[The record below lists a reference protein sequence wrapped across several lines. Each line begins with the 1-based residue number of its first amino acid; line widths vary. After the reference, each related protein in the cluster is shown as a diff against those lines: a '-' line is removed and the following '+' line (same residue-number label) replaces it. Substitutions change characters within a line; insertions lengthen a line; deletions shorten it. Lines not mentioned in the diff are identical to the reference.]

1 MLFAGTP
8 INQVRAGIVQD
19 LYSLAFLHQLEST
32 SVDSSVATE
41 PIGEDEIV
49 GLLREIAEILD
60 RTEHREDAAV
70 LKSLAVDT
78 APRRQWAGAAR

>member
-8 INQVRAGIVQD
+8 INQARAGIVQD
-19 LYSLAFLHQLEST
+19 LYRLAFLHQLEA
-32 SVDSSVATE
+32 SSLDASAANE

-49 GLLREIAEILD
+49 GLLRDIADVLD

-70 LKSLAVDT
+70 LMSLASDT
-78 APRRQWAGAAR
+78 APRRQWAGAVR